1 MSLTS
6 TRLGLSYLAEAQ
18 AQKHVTINETV
29 RMLDTLVHLAVKSAS
44 TAAEPVGVDGE
55 AYILPAGAT
64 GATWGGKPEGTV
76 MAFQEN
82 AWAEIT
88 PLLGMVAYT
97 EDTASLQVYDGTSWA
112 SLNEPGSLGVN
123 ASPDVTNRLTVKSDA
138 ALFSHDDV
146 TPGTGDMRVVVNK
159 ASGSETASILFQ
171 SAFSGKAEFGL
182 TGTDDFVIKVADD
195 QGQFRDALVIDRQTG
210 SVSLPNTA

>member
-29 RMLDTLVHLAVKSAS
+29 RMLDTLVHLSVKSAS
-44 TAAEPVGVDGE
+44 IATEPAGVDGE
-55 AYILPAGAT
+55 AYILPAGAS
-64 GATWGGKPEGTV
+64 GAAWDGRPEGTV

-88 PLLGMVAYT
+88 PLIGMVVYT
-97 EDTASLQVYDGTSWA
+97 EDEASLRVYTGAAWA
-112 SLNEPGSLGVN
+112 SLNEPSVLGVN
-123 ASPDVTNRLTVKSDA
+123 ASPDATNRLTVKSDA

-146 TPGTGDMRVVVNK
+146 TPGSGDMRLVVNK
-159 ASGSETASILFQ
+159 AGGTETASILFQ
-171 SAFSGKAEFGL
+171 SAFLGKAEFGL